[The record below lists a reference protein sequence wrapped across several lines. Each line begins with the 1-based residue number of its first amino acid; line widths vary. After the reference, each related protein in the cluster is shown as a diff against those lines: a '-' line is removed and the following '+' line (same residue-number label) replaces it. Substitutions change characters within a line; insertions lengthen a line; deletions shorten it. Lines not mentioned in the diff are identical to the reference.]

1 MITHHYNAE
10 LKILEVFYIGDIYIN
25 DLLEYG
31 EMIRTNDS
39 LPRDL
44 KILTNASEA
53 TYHLS
58 MQEISFMMDVL
69 KMQIVPYNS
78 VKTAVIQEKPIE
90 TAISMLVDIGSPIPG
105 YSHKVF
111 ATRHGALDWL
121 LHTE

>member
-1 MITHHYNAE
+1 MITHQFNAE
-10 LKILEVFYIGDIYIN
+10 LQILEVFYKGNIYIN

-44 KILTNASEA
+44 KILTNATDAS
-53 TYHLS
+53 YHLT

-105 YSHKVF
+105 YKHKVF
-111 ATRHGALDWL
+111 STRHGALDWL
-121 LHTE
+121 LHEE